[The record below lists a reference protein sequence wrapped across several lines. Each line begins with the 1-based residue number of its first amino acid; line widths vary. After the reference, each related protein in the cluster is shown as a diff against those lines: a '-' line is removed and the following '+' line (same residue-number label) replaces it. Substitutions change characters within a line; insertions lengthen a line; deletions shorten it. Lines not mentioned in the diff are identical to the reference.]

1 MDSKEIK
8 DFVKPG
14 GVDCVGIIGP
24 DGLGI
29 PDKYNWTRSVI
40 VLGVY
45 SLDENVDAVLRQEY
59 KGKKSW
65 SKWIYEII
73 DGRAMRVC
81 MLLRERSFK
90 AVHSRRID
98 LRKAAQAAGIG
109 AAGRNQ
115 MLITPEAG
123 PRIRLVV
130 IMTDAVFEFDK
141 PFTGELC
148 KDCDICIKACPSGAL
163 TEAGFER
170 SKCLGEF
177 DPTPEL
183 AARQRKTNKSLSE
196 RIRIQCLKCMV
207 ACPVGKDLKARPF
220 DGIGSS

>member
-1 MDSKEIK
+1 MNSKELK
-8 DFVKPG
+8 DFAGSK

-29 PDKYNWTRSVI
+29 QDKFNWARAVI

-45 SLDENVDAVLRQEY
+45 SLDENVDAILRQEY
-59 KGKKSW
+59 KGKKNW

-73 DGRAMRVC
+73 DGKAMKVC
-81 MLLRERSFK
+81 MLLREQGFK
-90 AVHSRRID
+90 ALYSRQID
-98 LRKAAQAAGIG
+98 LRQAAKLAGIG

-130 IMTDAVFEFDK
+130 IMTDASLEFDK
-141 PFTGELC
+141 PFTQELC
-148 KDCDICIKACPSGAL
+148 KDCDICIKACPNGAL
-163 TEAGFER
+163 SEAGFER

-177 DPTPEL
+177 SPTPEL
-183 AARQRKTNKSLSE
+183 AARQRKTDKSLSE
-196 RIRIQCLKCMV
+196 CIRIQCLKCMV
-207 ACPVGKDLKARPF
+207 ACPVGKDLKTRPF
-220 DGIGSS
+220 DVTD